1 LPDEQVKEDHVDV
14 GPDRFPRSAQLRYL
28 DVNGFRYPDSF
39 TIGSLGRNT
48 LAGPG
53 ITWAQASLSKSWSF
67 FERVK
72 FSLRLDWQ
80 NALKTPGYGNPASV
94 FNSTNNDQFG
104 TFSGGRGSF
113 SDIGTHRSHGIM
125 VLRVEW

>member
-1 LPDEQVKEDHVDV
+1 LSFKTVRKRRESLGLTDPKPDLGDSN
-14 GPDRFPRSAQLRYL
+14 GPWQANPRISGADKGPRSGASIAQ
-28 DVNGFRYPDSF
+28 
-39 TIGSLGRNT
+39 GR
-48 LAGPG
+48 LA
-53 ITWAQASLSKSWSF
+53 L
-67 FERVK
+67 ERVK
-72 FSLRLDWQ
+72 FPLRLDWQ

-125 VLRVEW
+125 VLRVEG